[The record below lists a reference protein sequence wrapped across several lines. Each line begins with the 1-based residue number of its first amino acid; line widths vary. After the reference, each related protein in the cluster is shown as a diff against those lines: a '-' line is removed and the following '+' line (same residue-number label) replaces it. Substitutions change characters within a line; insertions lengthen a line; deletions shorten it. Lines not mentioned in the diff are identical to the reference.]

1 MERTMS
7 VSVYYPTRRGLVLA
21 LGLAAAVTI
30 VACDRSPTQP
40 DRLTPINGRT
50 LSIEG
55 DTLSCEF
62 GWTVQN
68 GRYVCNDP
76 G

>member
-1 MERTMS
+1 M
-7 VSVYYPTRRGLVLA
+7 SVYYPTRRGLVLA
-21 LGLAAAVTI
+21 LGLAAAATI
-30 VACDRSPTQP
+30 AACDRSPTQP
-40 DRLTPINGRT
+40 NSLTPIKGRP

-55 DTLSCEF
+55 DTLSCEY
-62 GWTVQN
+62 GWVVMN

>member
-1 MERTMS
+1 M
-7 VSVYYPTRRGLVLA
+7 SVYYPSRRGLVLA
-21 LGLAAAVTI
+21 LGLAVAATI
-30 VACDRSPTQP
+30 AACDRGPTQP
-40 DRLTPINGRT
+40 DSVTPVNGRT

-55 DTLSCEF
+55 DTLQCEF
-62 GWTVQN
+62 GWTIIS